1 MNDFSPDL
9 GVKIASFKK
18 RDAASYDKWAEIYD
32 RHISRLALPLA
43 HHICALAK
51 LRKGDRALDVG
62 CGSGVAT
69 REAARCV
76 GPSGYVLGIDL
87 SSGMIATAKRPKT
100 PGVEYR
106 VMDAE
111 SLELRDG
118 SFDAVISLCAVM
130 HFPTIATALAEMYRV
145 LRPGGRL
152 VVSFGDGRPLAFGHR
167 LRHFG
172 REALWAATQWIRPQ
186 LKAPNVWLK
195 LVSDRL
201 PCPSEAIETDW
212 AGRQPHQRLIEEVR
226 AAGFSDIVQDWRAHE
241 IRFVSPDDWCEAQFA
256 IVTAARRRLELSSP
270 SVAQS
275 LRQTMLDLARHEN
288 ARGAMLRYPYGAFF
302 VSAVRPLND
311 DAVVKESIANL
322 PEVAAAELQSGS
334 NALEEDAALLH
345 LQASGDHSE

>member
-1 MNDFSPDL
+1 MDECSPDL
-9 GVKIASFKK
+9 GVKVTSFKK
-18 RDAASYDKWAEIYD
+18 RDSASYDQWAEIYD
-32 RHISRLALPLA
+32 RHISRLALPLT
-43 HHICALAK
+43 HHTCALAK
-51 LRKGDRALDVG
+51 LRKGDRVLDIG

-69 REAARCV
+69 REAVRCV

-87 SSGMIATAKRPKT
+87 SAGMIATAKRGKT
-100 PGVEYR
+100 PGIDYR

-111 SLELRDG
+111 SLELRDE

-130 HFPTIATALAEMYRV
+130 HFPAIATALAEMYRV

-172 REALWAATQWIRPQ
+172 REALWEATQWISPQ
-186 LKAPNVWLK
+186 LKAPNVWLR

-212 AGRQPHQRLIEEVR
+212 AGGQPRQRLIEEVC
-226 AAGFSDIVQDWRAHE
+226 AAGFSDINQDWRAHE
-241 IRFVSPDDWCEAQFA
+241 IRFDSPDEWCEAQFA

-275 LRQTMLDLARHEN
+275 LRQTMLGLARREH
-288 ARGAMLRYPYGAFF
+288 ARGAILRYPYGAFF
-302 VSAVRPLND
+302 VSAMRPSNN
-311 DAVVKESIANL
+311 ETSIADL
-322 PEVAAAELQSGS
+322 PEAAATELQPGS
-334 NALEEDAALLH
+334 NALEENTALLH
-345 LQASGDHSE
+345 LQNSGGHEDGA